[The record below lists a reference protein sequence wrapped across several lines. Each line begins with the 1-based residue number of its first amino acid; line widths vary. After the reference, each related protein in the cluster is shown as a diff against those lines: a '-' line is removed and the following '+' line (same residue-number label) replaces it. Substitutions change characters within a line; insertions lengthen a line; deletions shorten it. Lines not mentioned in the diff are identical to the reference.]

1 MSTDALSILY
11 TFASPEALVASM
23 GETQPPVTALRS
35 IAILG
40 AAAEGIRLAALCAEQ
55 GIAIVAMLDDN
66 PELQGH
72 TVAGCVVRPV
82 AEAAALDPSIP
93 VVLST
98 HRLLPASE
106 RLQALGI
113 QNWTSFAY
121 LQVALPDRFTPHM
134 YYRDWAS
141 DLVTNR
147 DRYTELRRILA
158 DDESRRVFDAILGF
172 RLTLDPKWLAGVVD
186 AANEYYPPDVIRLG
200 EDEVYIDGGAWDG
213 DSIVAFKS
221 RCRDRFKRAIS
232 FEPSPDTHAKLIER
246 VGKDPRV
253 TCIAKGLADRSDVL
267 RFSADGTRAAKFG
280 EEGAVDVPVTS
291 LDEVLNGSRASFIK
305 INIEGSEAAFLE
317 GAKRTIAR
325 WRPKIALCAYH
336 YARDL
341 WALPAQLRTITE
353 GYDYFLRQHDGG
365 TIQTVIYAVPAGEMR

>member
-1 MSTDALSILY
+1 
-11 TFASPEALVASM
+11 
-23 GETQPPVTALRS
+23 
-35 IAILG
+35 
-40 AAAEGIRLAALCAEQ
+40 
-55 GIAIVAMLDDN
+55 
-66 PELQGH
+66 
-72 TVAGCVVRPV
+72 
-82 AEAAALDPSIP
+82 
-93 VVLST
+93 
-98 HRLLPASE
+98 
-106 RLQALGI
+106 
-113 QNWTSFAY
+113 
-121 LQVALPDRFTPHM
+121 
-134 YYRDWAS
+134 
-141 DLVTNR
+141 LVTNR